1 MPLCAQDWEEV
12 RWASLVDASPC
23 INPGITVCSAAWCGL
38 MGWGNNSSSALSYS
52 LAPSLKSGRGSSV
65 SRQPRLGP
73 VGPAH
78 LLPIGSMGP
87 NSSSNPT
94 ASLGRPGLRVAPP
107 KGPQGTRF
115 QAIWD
120 TSVLVFSPDLKLKQR
135 KLMTTD
141 GNGGH
146 PRTG

>member
-1 MPLCAQDWEEV
+1 M
-12 RWASLVDASPC
+12 
-23 INPGITVCSAAWCGL
+23 
-38 MGWGNNSSSALSYS
+38 
-52 LAPSLKSGRGSSV
+52 
-65 SRQPRLGP
+65 SRQPCLGL

-78 LLPIGSMGP
+78 LLPIGSMEP
-87 NSSSNPT
+87 NSCCNPT

-115 QAIWD
+115 PAIWD
-120 TSVLVFSPDLKLKQR
+120 TSVLVFSPDPKMKQR
-135 KLMTTD
+135 KLTTTD